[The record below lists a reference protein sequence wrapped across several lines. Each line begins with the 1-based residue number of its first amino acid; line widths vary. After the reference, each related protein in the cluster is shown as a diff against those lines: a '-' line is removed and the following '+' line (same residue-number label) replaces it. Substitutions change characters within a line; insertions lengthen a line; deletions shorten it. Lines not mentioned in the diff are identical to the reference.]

1 MSTDKPLPLLLE
13 PALLEAVVGAI
24 GLVVL
29 DLRSQEAYVT
39 GHVPGA
45 IPADYGDFIEAK
57 PPAMGLLPG
66 MDHLGHVLGALG
78 ITPEH
83 HVVTYDDEG
92 GGRAGRV
99 IWTLHALGHERCS
112 LLNGGFHAWGGEGLP
127 IETGP
132 ATHHGNQYD
141 ARLDNPGVLATKEYI
156 QAHLGSEDLALLD
169 TRSRAEFDGT
179 DVRAA
184 RGGHLPGAVNFNWT
198 DAMDRTRRLRM
209 LPDEA
214 LRARLDTLA
223 VVPDKEVVVYCH
235 THHRSA
241 HTYVMLK
248 HLGFPRVRGYAGA
261 WSEWGN
267 DPNLPIES

>member
-1 MSTDKPLPLLLE
+1 MSADQPLPLLLE
-13 PALLEAVVGAI
+13 PALLEAITGAV

-29 DLRSQEAYVT
+29 DLRSQEAYAT
-39 GHVPGA
+39 GHIPGA
-45 IPADYGDFIEAK
+45 ISADYGDFIEAK
-57 PPAMGLLPG
+57 PPAMGLLP
-66 MDHLGHVLGALG
+66 DLGHLSQVLGTLG

-112 LLNGGFHAWGGEGLP
+112 LLNGGFHAWDGEDHPVEGGQV
-127 IETGP
+127 
-132 ATHHGNQYD
+132 AHHGNRYE

-156 QAHLGSEDLALLD
+156 QSHLGSEDLALLD
-169 TRSRAEFDGT
+169 TRSHAEFEGT

-184 RGGHLPGAVNFNWT
+184 RGGHIPGAINLNWT
-198 DAMDRTRRLRM
+198 DAMDRTRRLRL
-209 LPDEA
+209 LPDETLWA
-214 LRARLDTLA
+214 LLESLT

-267 DPNLPIES
+267 DPNMPIER